1 MHITICCPSR
11 LQIFKVTPRRLLL
24 TFVGEPY
31 PRVDA
36 VGCVSSA
43 QQSKIQQHQCQIHSP
58 YALSHP
64 YEDTHSTANT
74 EILKG
79 VHSIWAAKSIQRMTV
94 LFPASS
100 CK

>member
-1 MHITICCPSR
+1 MYLKALKAGFSCGCLLYCCYTTEHLNACTLIFVAKVDKR
-11 LQIFKVTPRRLLL
+11 IFKVTPSRLFL

-43 QQSKIQQHQCQIHSP
+43 QQSKKQQHQCQIHSP

-64 YEDTHSTANT
+64 Y
-74 EILKG
+74 
-79 VHSIWAAKSIQRMTV
+79 
-94 LFPASS
+94 
-100 CK
+100 